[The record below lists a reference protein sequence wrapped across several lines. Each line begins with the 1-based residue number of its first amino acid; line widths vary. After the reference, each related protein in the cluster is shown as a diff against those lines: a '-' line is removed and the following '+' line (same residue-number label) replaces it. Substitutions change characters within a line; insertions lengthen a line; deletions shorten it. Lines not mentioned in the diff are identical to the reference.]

1 MQATNANWLCK
12 IDPATPKVQ
21 RLGQPKVG
29 WLGALLLLAMLASGG
44 SCQAQRRRGKQK
56 PAPVVAVP
64 ARPVVVCRLG
74 TGPGYGKIH
83 QFTAEFY
90 QPPRLVFT
98 GHRYSPKMGRHVYQ
112 LQDALIKNMLLD
124 AKKRKLM
131 ALPEPP
137 AGPPDA
143 PMDTLFLMVDGKRRT
158 FIFSA
163 VNCPEPL
170 AAFAQQ
176 VRDNVAAILE
186 EQEPAEAPVK
196 P

>member
-1 MQATNANWLCK
+1 M
-12 IDPATPKVQ
+12 
-21 RLGQPKVG
+21 
-29 WLGALLLLAMLASGG
+29 
-44 SCQAQRRRGKQK
+44 
-56 PAPVVAVP
+56 PV
-64 ARPVVVCRLG
+64 RPVVVCKLG

-98 GHRYSPKMGRHVYQ
+98 GHRYSPKQGRHVYL
-112 LQDALIKNMLLD
+112 LQEALIKNMMLD

-137 AGPPDA
+137 MGPPDA
-143 PMDTLFLMVDGKRRT
+143 PMDTLYLMVDGKRRT
-158 FIFSA
+158 FVFCA
-163 VNCPEPL
+163 VNAPEPL
-170 AAFAQQ
+170 VTFAQQ

-186 EQEPAEAPVK
+186 EQEPAEAPAK